1 MGGQTGCDVYVTCTA
16 SWPGH
21 APGPHASCSDF
32 AIHDFKIKPKCDR
45 HAHYY
50 YYYYLFFTF
59 TFMRYGT
66 CAQDAGWS
74 ICHLMKRNTFL
85 PEIQSAKLCIRLQ
98 FACHIRTS
106 PRVKL
111 SLDPDATISRGRCEK
126 AAGRQV
132 RLSRA
137 GGWSS
142 RTRLVL
148 QNPSGKSTSSKN
160 CTQYPDSPQNQKGS
174 SPGQT
179 FAQN

>member
-1 MGGQTGCDVYVTCTA
+1 MEHVLRMLGEA
-16 SWPGH
+16 
-21 APGPHASCSDF
+21 F
-32 AIHDFKIKPKCDR
+32 
-45 HAHYY
+45 
-50 YYYYLFFTF
+50 
-59 TFMRYGT
+59 
-66 CAQDAGWS
+66 
-74 ICHLMKRNTFL
+74 CHLMKRNTFL

-111 SLDPDATISRGRCEK
+111 SPDPDATISRGRCEK

-132 RLSRA
+132 SLSRA
-137 GGWSS
+137 AGWWY

-160 CTQYPDSPQNQKGS
+160 CAQYPDSPQNQKGWS

-179 FAQN
+179 FAQI